1 MSTIRGGVEQ
11 SRERLVALVLLLQ
24 RAWEYGALTQ
34 DQILRDLTVDEYPVS
49 AKGPRKTRAYE
60 GADGTVRQK
69 FERDKAKIRDLG
81 FEIDTVPLDDGA
93 VGYRIDPS
101 SGYAPPIDFTPDE
114 ERVVKMALRFYGFG
128 RSGAFSVFNEVP
140 ASDGGLEAS
149 NFYTPVLRALN
160 LRRILTFGYLSG
172 ADKVRRVE
180 PLVIEVF
187 SGASYLV
194 GRVGDT
200 GEIKG
205 YRFSRMTSM
214 PVLLPD
220 TFFVDDETLAI
231 AQAWRPEYAKSPRPL
246 DVIVATNED
255 YAELLM
261 RQFPDAV
268 TAMKGSGRV
277 EVAVSFESPRAAMR
291 FVLECADRVRLI
303 SPKSLQGELRAWLR
317 EVNRPPAPNVKN
329 LKFDA
334 SSTHDVLGETLQ
346 LLHAVYL
353 AEDGLSVSELARRFS
368 LSTQHV
374 RFIMDRLV
382 SLEPMARATDGTN
395 TFPAHVVKECDDW
408 DNEDDDDA
416 VYRADFSD
424 LAAGAEHP
432 SPFMWRDLFEL
443 NIALHEASR
452 IYSDPAVHSAIAKI
466 ERVTSDSVHVEMA
479 ANEPLLG
486 EIEEATERHAQ
497 IKIEYASGVSQ
508 RSQVRVI
515 EPREV
520 KVLNGHT
527 YVRAYCTTRR
537 AWRTFRVDRIR
548 AVLASSPCEDPR
560 PFDEQANWLT
570 RVGDDGEAVVVVVEP
585 WARWLFEPVPG
596 AQWRLLDDGRH
607 VVRFRV
613 AERTFVDYLM
623 LRAGSGAVVATPKFA
638 DAGHELARRIASQI

>member
-1 MSTIRGGVEQ
+1 MSTIRGAVEQ

-34 DQILRDLTVDEYPVS
+34 DQILRDLTVDEYPVT
-49 AKGPRKTRAYE
+49 AKGPRKIRAYE

-81 FEIDTVPLDDGA
+81 FEIDTVALDDGA

-101 SGYAPPIDFTPDE
+101 SGYAPPISFTPDE
-114 ERVVKMALRFYGFG
+114 ERVVKLALRFCGFG

-149 NFYTPVLRALN
+149 YFYTPVLRALN
-160 LRRILTFGYLSG
+160 LRRTLTFGYLSG

-180 PLVIEVF
+180 PLAIEVF
-187 SGASYLV
+187 SGATYLV
-194 GRVGDT
+194 GRVGET

-214 PVLLPD
+214 PELLAD
-220 TFFVDDETLAI
+220 TFVVDDETLAI
-231 AQAWRPEYAKSPRPL
+231 AQAWRPEYAKSPRPF

-255 YAELLM
+255 YAELLV
-261 RQFPDAV
+261 RQFPSAV
-268 TAMKGSGRV
+268 TATKGSGRV
-277 EVAVSFESPRAAMR
+277 EVAVSFESPRAALR

-303 SPKSLQGELRAWLR
+303 SPKSLKSELRTWLS
-317 EVNRPPAPNVKN
+317 EVNRSPAPNVKSV
-329 LKFDA
+329 KFDA
-334 SSTHDVLGETLQ
+334 SSTRDVLGETLQ

-408 DNEDDDDA
+408 DNEDDDA
-416 VYRADFSD
+416 IYRADFSD
-424 LAAGAEHP
+424 LAAGAEDP

-443 NIALHEASR
+443 NISLREASR
-452 IYSDPAVHSAIAKI
+452 MYSDPAVQSAIEKI
-466 ERVTSDSVHVEMA
+466 ERVTSESVHVEMA

-486 EIEEATERHAQ
+486 EIDQAIAHHAQ

-508 RSQVRVI
+508 RSQARVI

-520 KVLNGHT
+520 RVLNGHT

-548 AVLASSPCEDPR
+548 AVLASSPSEEPR
-560 PFDEQANWLT
+560 PLDDHDNWLT
-570 RVGDDGEAVVVVVEP
+570 RVGDEGDAVVVVLEP

-596 AQWRLLDDGRH
+596 AQWSLLDDGRH
-607 VVRFRV
+607 AVRFRV
-613 AERTFVDYLM
+613 TDRTFVDYLM
-623 LRAGSGAVVATPKFA
+623 LRAGPDASVATPKYA